1 MNMLSFLPD
10 TFWHAMVFLGM
21 VGIALSFVLTF
32 IPFIRKYNVAIQT
45 VCIIVLVI
53 GVFMEGVIANDNKWT
68 AKVKELEVKLAQAET
83 QSVKETVKIVDRV
96 RYKTEIVKV
105 RGEEIIQYVDREIVK
120 YDNRCE
126 IPKEFVNAHNKA
138 AEGVK

>member
-10 TFWHAMVFLGM
+10 TFWHSLVFLGM

-45 VCIIVLVI
+45 ICIIVLVI

>member
-10 TFWHAMVFLGM
+10 TFWHSLVFLGM

-45 VCIIVLVI
+45 ICIIVLVI

-96 RYKTEIVKV
+96 RYKTEIIKV